1 MDPYKKV
8 SISMAFSMG
17 LSILAPIVVGQGTNG
32 KTHFFSFGLR
42 NQREARILNTGE
54 SAVILEEKEAE
65 KKSLIS
71 VHNISN

>member
-1 MDPYKKV
+1 MDLYKKV
-8 SISMAFSMG
+8 SISMAFSLG
-17 LSILAPIVVGQGTNG
+17 LSILAPIVVGGAQME
-32 KTHFFSFGLR
+32 KLFFFFGLR

-54 SAVILEEKEAE
+54 SVVILEEKEAE